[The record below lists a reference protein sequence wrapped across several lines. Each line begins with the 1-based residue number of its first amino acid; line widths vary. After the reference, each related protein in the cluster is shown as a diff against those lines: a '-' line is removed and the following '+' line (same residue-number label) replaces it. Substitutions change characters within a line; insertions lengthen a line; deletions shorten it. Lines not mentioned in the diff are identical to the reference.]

1 VGKWGDCWRTF
12 RRCLKDPEF
21 RGKVRALETAG
32 GEEELQ
38 RAGAVRLRSRLQEEG
53 RLLDFLMEDIDSY
66 DDRQVGSAVRSIH
79 KKCRAVIEEIFELGP
94 VIAGSEGK
102 PVTVEEGFDP
112 LAVRLEGNVGSKPP
126 FRGVLR
132 HPGWRAERVSFPPAS
147 PDRDRNLIAPAEV
160 EVQ

>member
-1 VGKWGDCWRTF
+1 MGKWGDCWRTF

-21 RGKVRALETAG
+21 RAKVKALESSE
-32 GEEELQ
+32 GEEKLEY
-38 RAGAVRLRSRLQEEG
+38 AGAVRLLSRLQEEG

-66 DDRQVGSAVRSIH
+66 DDRQVGAAVRSIH
-79 KKCRAVIEEIFELGP
+79 KKCRAVVEEIFELEP

-112 LAVRLEGNVGSKPP
+112 LSVRLEGNVGSTPP

-132 HPGWRAERVSFPPAS
+132 HPGWRVKRVSFPGAS
-147 PDRDRNLIAPAEV
+147 PDRDRNLVAPAEV